1 MDDVSRKESDKVLTE
16 NISSREQS
24 ESNGQ
29 IFQNAVLQLS
39 QTQPLTEQFQL
50 MDQNGRTIHY
60 DLQSMAGCNTQ
71 MMIVTGQ
78 SENGPVLHVIPATP
92 STMAQVMLPQGQ
104 IVNVTATHEPSEE
117 DESDGNLHTVAMA
130 AIAGNV
136 NSYIIKS
143 EEPLAQTSKTI
154 TRQEDDLFPLPL
166 LPLPP
171 SAPAWAHRLQSCERI
186 GDSYRGYCTSEDEL
200 ESILKLHKQQT
211 HSMWGTRQSPS
222 SAKPAS
228 RMMWK
233 SQYVPYD
240 GIPFINAGS
249 RAVVMECQYGPR
261 RKGALP
267 KKAAKQQSAPGQ
279 KYKATC
285 PARIY
290 IKKVEKFPAY
300 RVPTDD
306 NIDRKVIR
314 MQQEK
319 AFNQLKKNMLDADGV
334 FRWYMQLPDKE
345 AHQYHEMEPSC
356 LPPSPCSF
364 PIPSEEEEEATG
376 DENDNL
382 SSRLHPEVAN
392 KIRELVS
399 QGIDEVYAVRKQ
411 LRKFVLGELFPPGEM
426 PERHNLSFF
435 PTVNDIKNHIHQV
448 QNALKNGELVYDCA
462 TIPATLQWS
471 SESENAV
478 KEALTVTFAAPPTD
492 ESASDAIIA
501 KVESSQIG
509 ESLSPETVHLLSSLS
524 SLQPK
529 IFAQLQGLQLQP
541 AFSSVDGTTAL
552 ITVSP
557 NEPESPNITLD
568 PVLNSIGGQ
577 SLVIQQTQN
586 LQFTDHVT
594 QNETTISNL
603 DNVPAAGQNVVMVG
617 QLVTVEDSEGLEG
630 EVHQV
635 LFGDGQILPIRILDG
650 GQFVVQKP
658 ASSTCQD
665 QVKRESSQQPITET
679 L

>member
-1 MDDVSRKESDKVLTE
+1 MKESDKVLTE
-16 NISSREQS
+16 NSRSTEET
-24 ESNGQ
+24 ESNGE

-39 QTQPLTEQFQL
+39 QAQPFTEQFHL

-60 DLQSMAGCNTQ
+60 DLQPLAGSNTQ

-78 SENGPVLHVIPATP
+78 SENGQVLHVIPATQ

-104 IVNVTATHEPSEE
+104 ILNITATHEPSEE
-117 DESDGNLHTVAMA
+117 NESDGNLHTVAMA

-136 NSYIIKS
+136 NGYVIKS
-143 EEPLAQTSKTI
+143 EDPLAQPSKTI
-154 TRQEDDLFPLPL
+154 RQEDDLFPLPL
-166 LPLPP
+166 QPLPS

-200 ESILKLHKQQT
+200 ESILNLHKQQT

-249 RAVVMECQYGPR
+249 RAIVMECQYGPR

-267 KKAAKQQSAPGQ
+267 KKAVKQQSPPCQ

-300 RVPTDD
+300 RVPTDE

-319 AFNQLKKNMLDADGV
+319 AFNELKKNMLDAEGV
-334 FRWYMQLPDKE
+334 FRWYVQLPDKE
-345 AHQYHEMEPSC
+345 AHQYHEMDSSC
-356 LPPSPCSF
+356 FPPSPCSF
-364 PIPSEEEEEATG
+364 PIPSEEEEEATV

-411 LRKFVLGELFPPGEM
+411 LRKFVLGELFRPGEM

-462 TIPATLQWS
+462 TIPATLQWA

-478 KEALTVTFAAPPTD
+478 KEALTVTLATPHTD
-492 ESASDAIIA
+492 ENASDAIIA

-509 ESLSPETVHLLSSLS
+509 DSLSPETVHLLSSLS

-541 AFSSVDGTTAL
+541 SFSSVDGTTAL

-557 NEPESPNITLD
+557 NEPESPTIMLD
-568 PVLNSIGGQ
+568 PVLNSLSGQ

-586 LQFTDHVT
+586 LQFTDSMT
-594 QNETTISNL
+594 QNETTVSNL
-603 DNVPAAGQNVVMVG
+603 DSGPATGQNVVMVG
-617 QLVTVEDSEGLEG
+617 QLVTVEDSGRFEG

-658 ASSTCQD
+658 ANNTCQD
-665 QVKRESSQQPITET
+665 QAETESSQQPITET
-679 L
+679 I